1 MRTLSITLTAP
12 TPEAGLSGQRAAEW
26 QRTEMDAM
34 RQLMTYF
41 VDEFRTGSMAAV
53 VSAIHQTAEHV
64 VEFQA
69 TAAEDVLTWLA
80 ARRTKEAA
88 K

>member
-1 MRTLSITLTAP
+1 MRTVSITLTAP
-12 TPEAGLSGQRAAEW
+12 TPDAGMSAQRATEW
-26 QRTEMDAM
+26 QRTEIDAM
-34 RQLMTYF
+34 QQLINHF
-41 VDEFRTGSMAAV
+41 VDEFRAGSVAAV
-53 VSAIHQTAEHV
+53 VSAIHQAAEHV

-80 ARRTKEAA
+80 ARRKQEAA